1 MKQPCTESNLPQAL
15 TNAITVAPLI
25 GGYSISGVFKLPK
38 FFPPTVDEGPAG
50 LGLFYRYKHKRGKS
64 VLKISGTY
72 QVIRVPS
79 TDQIDSATEYYAGGH
94 EYEVTNGVKSAL
106 IAANIGITESNF
118 Q

>member
-1 MKQPCTESNLPQAL
+1 MP
-15 TNAITVAPLI
+15 I
-25 GGYSISGVFKLPK
+25 

-79 TDQIDSATEYYAGGH
+79 TDQIDSASEYYAGGH
-94 EYEVTNGVKSAL
+94 EHVVTESVKTAL
-106 IAANIGITESNF
+106 IAAGIGITEANF